1 MPLTTVPAVTENDA
15 GVDAGVDAEVDV
27 GVDPRIARSRARLL
41 AAATELLVESGP
53 RAVTVDAVAERSGVA
68 KSTLY
73 RHWSSRDEL
82 LVAVMRS
89 HVPSM
94 QPVDLS
100 RGFEAALRSKMA
112 LAVEVFSDPEWV
124 RILPALMSLQQNVA
138 EMAELLAADR
148 EVNTAAFQAIIDL
161 GVAEG
166 RLPAGL
172 DPLIVVQLL
181 IGPLMF
187 AVLTGDG
194 QPLDQLADFVLA
206 RFLAS
211 YATR

>member
-1 MPLTTVPAVTENDA
+1 MNTVPAVTAD
-15 GVDAGVDAEVDV
+15 DI
-27 GVDPRIARSRARLL
+27 DPRIARSRAKLL

-73 RHWSSRDEL
+73 RHWPSRHDL
-82 LVAVMRS
+82 LVDVIRC
-89 HVPSM
+89 HVPDM
-94 QPVDLS
+94 QPVDLAL
-100 RGFEAALRSKMA
+100 GFEAALHSKMA
-112 LAVEVFSDPEWV
+112 TAVQVFSDREWV
-124 RILPALMSLQQNVA
+124 RILPALLSLQQSVS
-138 EMAELLAADR
+138 EMADLLAADR
-148 EVNTAAFQAIIDL
+148 QVNTAAFQTIIDQ

-172 DPLIVVQLL
+172 DPLTVVHLL

-187 AVLTGDG
+187 AVLSAPG
-194 QPLDQLADFVLA
+194 QDSAALAALADEVVT

-211 YATR
+211 YR

>member
-1 MPLTTVPAVTENDA
+1 MNTVPAVTAD
-15 GVDAGVDAEVDV
+15 D
-27 GVDPRIARSRARLL
+27 VDPRIARSRAKLL
-41 AAATELLVESGP
+41 AAATDLLVESGP
-53 RAVTVDAVAERSGVA
+53 RGVTVDAVAERSGVA

-82 LVAVMRS
+82 LVAVMRC
-89 HVPSM
+89 HVPDM
-94 QPVDLS
+94 HPVDPAL
-100 RGFEAALRSKMA
+100 GFEAALRSKMA
-112 LAVEVFSDPEWV
+112 TAVQVFSDREWV
-124 RILPALMSLQQNVA
+124 RILPALLSLQQNVA
-138 EMAELLAADR
+138 EMADLLAADR

-172 DPLIVVQLL
+172 DPLTVVHLL

-194 QPLDQLADFVLA
+194 RDSAALEALADEVVA

-211 YATR
+211 YA

>member
-1 MPLTTVPAVTENDA
+1 MTTTVPDVTGES
-15 GVDAGVDAEVDV
+15 
-27 GVDPRIARSRARLL
+27 DPRIARSRAKLL

-73 RHWSSRDEL
+73 RHWASRDAL
-82 LVAVMRS
+82 LVDVMRS
-89 HVPSM
+89 HVPDTP
-94 QPVDLS
+94 PVDLS
-100 RGFEAALRSKMA
+100 LGFEAALRSQ
-112 LAVEVFSDPEWV
+112 LSIAVGVFSDPEWL
-124 RILPALMSLQQNVA
+124 RILPSLVSLQHHVPQ
-138 EMAELLAADR
+138 MAELMAADR
-148 EVNTAAFQAIIDL
+148 EAKLAMLRDVIDL

-172 DPLIVVQLL
+172 DPQQVLHLL

-187 AVLTGDG
+187 AVLSGDG
-194 QPLDQLADFVLA
+194 ARLPGLADEVVA

-211 YATR
+211 YR

>member
-1 MPLTTVPAVTENDA
+1 MVTTVSDVTAALTGDS
-15 GVDAGVDAEVDV
+15 
-27 GVDPRIARSRARLL
+27 DPRIARSRSKLL

-73 RHWSSRDEL
+73 RHWASRDAL
-82 LVAVMRS
+82 LVDVMRS
-89 HVPSM
+89 HIPET
-94 QPVDLS
+94 PPTDLS
-100 RGFEAALRSKMA
+100 AGFEAALRSQ
-112 LAVEVFSDPEWV
+112 LRIAVGVFSDAEWL
-124 RILPALMSLQQNVA
+124 RILPSLVSLQHHVPQ
-138 EMAELLAADR
+138 MAELMAADR
-148 EVNTAAFQAIIDL
+148 EAKLAMLRDVIDL

-172 DPLIVVQLL
+172 DPLQVLHLL

-187 AVLTGDG
+187 AVLSGDG
-194 QPLDQLADFVLA
+194 DSARLAALADEVVA

-211 YATR
+211 YR